1 MSAVYLHKLREK
13 LPEHCYVLIPGP
25 LPSITIGV
33 VRFGEVG
40 FFPASVQ
47 GFDFQSACL
56 MIAQLNGELEVTDL
70 QVDCMREGA
79 LSGWGSPMADPDVR
93 ASILAVTEN

>member
-1 MSAVYLHKLREK
+1 MSAVYLLKLREK

-33 VRFGEVG
+33 VRFGKAG

-47 GFDFQSACL
+47 GFDLQSACL
-56 MIAQLNGELEVTDL
+56 MITQLNSELEVTDV
-70 QVDCMREGA
+70 QADCMREGA
-79 LSGWGSPMADPDVR
+79 IAGWCSPMADPDIR
-93 ASILAVTEN
+93 LSILSATV